1 MSKNS
6 ALILVLSVTALVSI
20 GMVMLFSTGAYA
32 HDAHGDAYFF
42 IKRQGAFLAVGIVA
56 CIFAA
61 ITDYHIWSK
70 LWLPIFVGA
79 AGLLVLCFVPHI
91 GQSVHG
97 SSRWV
102 HVGSM

>member
-6 ALILVLSVTALVSI
+6 ALILVLSVTALISI

-42 IKRQGAFLAVGIVA
+42 IKRQGVFLGVGIVA

-61 ITDYHIWSK
+61 LTDYHLWAK
-70 LWLPIFVGA
+70 LWLPIFVSA
-79 AGLLVLCFVPHI
+79 A
-91 GQSVHG
+91 
-97 SSRWV
+97 
-102 HVGSM
+102 

>member
-42 IKRQGAFLAVGIVA
+42 LKRQGR
-56 CIFAA
+56 
-61 ITDYHIWSK
+61 
-70 LWLPIFVGA
+70 
-79 AGLLVLCFVPHI
+79 VPGRGHR
-91 GQSVHG
+91 GVRL
-97 SSRWV
+97 SRR
-102 HVGSM
+102 